1 MNIQTVATILGAVE
15 ALTNQIPA
23 LVASAKLAADLIVSG
38 RAPTAD
44 EQAEIDE
51 ALDKSHAALQAAQP
65 AA

>member
-1 MNIQTVATILGAVE
+1 M
-15 ALTNQIPA
+15 TNQIPA